1 VDNAQ
6 VYWSIRSEFLAM
18 GRVLGPAGTSTPVP
32 ALPGWTVADAFAH
45 VTGLCSD
52 VLDGNMV
59 GAGTPPWTARQV
71 AERANR
77 PFVSVC
83 DEWAE
88 RGPALEAWLRDQTDA
103 STMFVV
109 FDVWSHFQDLRG
121 ALVVERIL
129 PNETRYVARNAA
141 KGFERRYLESG
152 APPLRVRT
160 RDFSYRFGEGEPAVE
175 LRTDDYEL
183 LRIVFGRRSRG
194 QIEAADWSDDPTPFI
209 DHLHLFDLPEH
220 DLHD

>member
-6 VYWSIRSEFLAM
+6 VYGAIRAEFLAM
-18 GRVLGPAGTSTPVP
+18 GTVLGPAATATPVP
-32 ALPGWTVADAFAH
+32 ALPGWTVADTFAH

-71 AERANR
+71 AERATR
-77 PFVSVC
+77 PFPVVC
-83 DEWAE
+83 REWAE

-109 FDVWSHFQDLRG
+109 FDVWSHFQDVRG
-121 ALVVERIL
+121 TLGVERIL
-129 PNETRYVARNAA
+129 PNHTRYVARNAA
-141 KGFERRYLESG
+141 KGFQRRYESSG

-160 RDFSYRFGEGEPAVE
+160 RDFSYVFGAGDPTVE

-183 LRIVFGRRSRG
+183 LRIVFGRRSRA
-194 QIEAADWSDDPTPFI
+194 QIKAADWSDDPEPFI
-209 DHLHLFDLPEH
+209 DHLHLFDLPEQ
-220 DLHD
+220 DLTD